1 MKTPEIVKLSS
12 SERKSLMAEI
22 EKGELQADSKK
33 IISDTLDFFDSLIEE
48 LKTSKVSIHNLKQL
62 LGFKS
67 EQLKKVVQDR

>member
-12 SERKSLMAEI
+12 SERKGLMAEI

-33 IISDTLDFFDSLIEE
+33 IISDTLDFVDSLIEE

-67 EQLKKVVQDR
+67 EQLKKVVQGR